1 MLVTNNELLNSND
14 INKELHDEEDREER
28 DIDYKK
34 ETILYID
41 QNKTFLEW

>member
-14 INKELHDEEDREER
+14 INKELRDEEDREER

-34 ETILYID
+34 ETIL
-41 QNKTFLEW
+41 